1 MLPVP
6 DFSDQ
11 SAGAALVR
19 KAVSQP
25 RPEGLG
31 PCSGDAARR
40 RTPQQPSLL
49 PPGPRRLPGP
59 PSRARSRFASLLP
72 LAQRRTHSRAK
83 AEATGPGTRT
93 QGSHLRPS
101 ALLSPSLD
109 AAHSGNRAAFPAHR
123 LPLVGLYRKCLLT
136 RLNGKDALFS
146 LLIDPA
152 SCPTWPLGQRGG
164 ARPDTAERTPIAP
177 PPKKLKTQVRTRKQI
192 QLLPK

>member
-1 MLPVP
+1 MTSLPAPRWSERLSASHGRRGWGPAAETRPVGAHPSSPPSCLPVP
-6 DFSDQ
+6 
-11 SAGAALVR
+11 G
-19 KAVSQP
+19 
-25 RPEGLG
+25 
-31 PCSGDAARR
+31 
-40 RTPQQPSLL
+40 
-49 PPGPRRLPGP
+49 RLPGP

-109 AAHSGNRAAFPAHR
+109 AAHSGDRAAFPAHR